1 MSLARMLL
9 HGQDMAQ
16 LPVLVP
22 SALTPRWRWAVR
34 RWARGLAAGAGAL
47 AAGAVVALWCTRP
60 EMPPPL
66 PDEAPVMAAAAVDA
80 RTATRPTA
88 GAAETRE
95 RGEIIQMAPVVR
107 DGGMRVVLRSHVDG
121 AWVSGP
127 ASLTDED
134 GLLIATRPLS
144 DAGRAEVAGAM
155 GAALRLVRPDGG
167 SCRAVVTGAVAL
179 ARVDAGDEIDRDAD
193 AAWNAADDSRV
204 VAGDLELDGDC
215 DGALWARSAS
225 LAQPA
230 PAQIAPADPVT
241 RRAAI
246 DALEKRPEYREL
258 TDGSGSEEFAV
269 VTVAA
274 GGETIVAAQFLAETC
289 VGKMPVLTALW
300 RLEAGAGGGAAG
312 ELRFLG
318 AEERIKDIVGAAD
331 ADGDG
336 RLEVLTQDD
345 ALGLAVM
352 HRGAGR
358 YRFAQRAPVDIRGC
372 RC

>member
-34 RWARGLAAGAGAL
+34 RRARGLAAGAGAL

-66 PDEAPVMAAAAVDA
+66 PDQAPAIAAAAVDA
-80 RTATRPTA
+80 RTATRPISGTA
-88 GAAETRE
+88 EARDVRDAGET
-95 RGEIIQMAPVVR
+95 IQMAPVVR
-107 DGGMRVVLRSHVDG
+107 DGGVRVVLRSHVDG

-127 ASLTDED
+127 ASLTEED

-230 PAQIAPADPVT
+230 PARIARADSAT

-246 DALEKRPEYREL
+246 AALEKRPEYREL

-274 GGETIVAAQFLAETC
+274 GGETIVAAQFLSETC
-289 VGKMPVLTALW
+289 VGKMPVLTGFW
-300 RLEAGAGGGAAG
+300 RLEPGAGG

-318 AEERIKDIVGAAD
+318 AEERIVDIVGAAD

-345 ALGLAVM
+345 SLGVAVM

-358 YRFAQRAPVDIRGC
+358 YRVAQRAPVDIRGC